1 QQVWMRQDA
10 SGWMI
15 LPGKV
20 NPMVGT
26 YLEGSEEDL
35 RALSEQFVKD
45 EVKLEEKFFT
55 DVLKIVG
62 RENPEGKA
70 ASEPQAKA
78 LVKEWRRI
86 AREEDMMAFLS
97 VSAVRKLP
105 AKPTSLLRDLGF
117 VRKGAAS
124 AMSPDQIIGSKAVG
138 RFRGVSMMID
148 HAGGVDRACPLVLV
162 VPTKIGHC
170 VLVDV
175 ELPLETNKG
184 IRLLNDERLESL
196 AKEVSKEDLA
206 AIEELREWHQKVSR
220 PVWGK
225 WKSEQADKE

>member
-1 QQVWMRQDA
+1 
-10 SGWMI
+10 
-15 LPGKV
+15 
-20 NPMVGT
+20 
-26 YLEGSEEDL
+26 
-35 RALSEQFVKD
+35 
-45 EVKLEEKFFT
+45 
-55 DVLKIVG
+55 
-62 RENPEGKA
+62 
-70 ASEPQAKA
+70 
-78 LVKEWRRI
+78 
-86 AREEDMMAFLS
+86 
-97 VSAVRKLP
+97 
-105 AKPTSLLRDLGF
+105 
-117 VRKGAAS
+117 
-124 AMSPDQIIGSKAVG
+124 
-138 RFRGVSMMID
+138 MMID
-148 HAGGVDRACPLVLV
+148 HGGGVDRACPLVLV